1 MKQMGLLSAAILVAT
16 LSVGTATTY
25 YTSPFGDNAKDGLTP
40 STAWGTMAYAVSRL
54 KSGDTLIIGEGEY
67 LINEKLPMERAFVL
81 TGTPEAGE
89 DVSKPIVIRA
99 ERPHA
104 AIIHSDKPIVG
115 FTKVAGHHFVYCCD
129 APEDLL
135 QIVESDTDIV
145 YEPAG
150 SITDVDEVVGAYLL
164 DPSTKSLYVHTSDG
178 RPPSDHVLMGIT
190 QTTGGGSVMAPP
202 DKPTRSFVIEGLV
215 MKGFSSM
222 ALDIR
227 NARNITVRNCVF
239 YHSCYGIYLCNYGRN
254 CRIENNLVFSNNI
267 RRPGSPENAGIMLG
281 GDLEGVVVDGN
292 VARYN
297 RFNNIRL
304 YGATSPSNDVTIS
317 NNRCFGDAPSW
328 FKPAP
333 KGCNMIGNV
342 SEGFGGAYLASHNTL
357 PSHTGEYKPQQTE
370 GDLLFGNTAES
381 KAAAKFVDPVGGD
394 YRLQS
399 DSPFRGKG
407 KDGADL
413 GAFPYKDEV
422 FFVRPDG
429 DDAAAGTSVAAA
441 WKNLVKA
448 VERLKA
454 GQTLYVMAG
463 SYEGNLTLT
472 QQGSAKEPIV
482 IRRRGN
488 DRVILD
494 GRGKTKVGCKLD
506 GAAFV
511 RIEGLEFRGF
521 KQTAISANGAKNI
534 TIQKCLIHNNAG
546 TGVALQGCHDVSL
559 RDSTIVANT
568 VGVKLDD
575 SSGGFVLLNN
585 ILQSNKRAQFEV
597 DALATENYYGNFNCW
612 FGSTLA
618 RIGKSDLKSLRDLQS
633 TMRERTGSMQ
643 ADALFAN
650 AAREDFRL
658 TPSSPCRGRGFL
670 ERTIGRGD
678 EVPLI
683 AAEAETQDVRVHYVG
698 GTTAT
703 ISYWTPRHPGYS
715 LLEYQTGN
723 EKPQA
728 LSIDFNYR
736 IFHVVCLNGLKPNT
750 TYTFR
755 PGVKYVSQS
764 WIEQTRLMWGQGE
777 AAPANATTFG
787 VSAKF
792 KTLAA
797 DPPGRTLHVAAD
809 GDDARDGLT
818 ASTAWR
824 SLRRASEQAHAGD
837 TVLVGP
843 GRYKE
848 TLAPFN
854 SGVSEDRRITFRT
867 VKPREAILDGNNHT
881 VPWAV
886 KLINRDYVTVDGFR
900 MELQTGND
908 YTMAQTSPYSSQVL
922 LAESHFCTLRNCY
935 LDGGKKFPD
944 PSWAGVFGVWLCD
957 AEGAL
962 IDDNFLVKDTFA
974 IVSASGVKPGPGY
987 VWPLVKNNTFLYT
1000 YIWTVHMVGGQDRL
1014 KLRNNLFAE
1023 RVRRKASLAY
1033 IRIWY
1038 AGSRIDSDYNFFYW
1052 NNDKPRDM
1060 SDCRI
1065 IMWHSDLPESDPTLP
1080 GGLAAW
1086 QKFKGQDTHSLEAFF
1101 PSNNIYDNLDFTPA
1115 GKPYQ
1120 GKGEGG
1126 ADIGCTWIGKHT
1138 DQIVFEE
1145 NPTAD
1150 IPPWKGK

>member
-1 MKQMGLLSAAILVAT
+1 
-16 LSVGTATTY
+16 
-25 YTSPFGDNAKDGLTP
+25 
-40 STAWGTMAYAVSRL
+40 MAYAVSRL
-54 KSGDTLIIGEGEY
+54 KSGDTLIVGEGEY
-67 LINEKLPMERAFVL
+67 MINEKLPMERAFAL
-81 TGTPEAGE
+81 NGTPETGE
-89 DVSKPIVIRA
+89 DVSQPIVIRA
-99 ERPHA
+99 ARAHTA
-104 AIIHSDKPIVG
+104 VIHGDKSISG
-115 FTKVAGHHFVYCCD
+115 FAKVAGFHFVYRCD

-178 RPPSDHVLMGIT
+178 RPPSDHALTGIT
-190 QTTGGGSVMAPP
+190 QTTGGYSVMAPD
-202 DKPTRSFVIEGLV
+202 DKPTRSFVMEGLV

-239 YHSCYGIYLCNYGRN
+239 YHNCYGIYLGNYGRN

-267 RRPGSPENAGIMLG
+267 RRPGSPENAGIMIG
-281 GDLEGVVVDGN
+281 GDLQGVVVDGN

-304 YGATSPSNDVTIS
+304 YGATNPKTDVTFS
-317 NNRCFGDAPSW
+317 NNRCYGEAPSW

-333 KGCNMIGNV
+333 EGCRMIGNV
-342 SEGFGGAYLASHNTL
+342 SEGFGGAYFASRNTL
-357 PSHTGEYKPQQTE
+357 PSYSGEYKPQQSDD
-370 GDLLFGNTAES
+370 DLLFGATAES

-407 KDGADL
+407 KNGTDL
-413 GAFPYKDEV
+413 GAFPYKDDV
-422 FFVRPDG
+422 FFVKPDG
-429 DDAAAGTSVAAA
+429 DDAAAGTSSATA
-441 WKNLVKA
+441 WKNLAKSA
-448 VERLKA
+448 ERLKP
-454 GQTLYVMAG
+454 GQTLYVLAG
-463 SYEGNLTLT
+463 TYEGPLTIN
-472 QQGSAKEPIV
+472 QQGTATAPIV

-488 DRVILD
+488 DRVLLD
-494 GRGKTKVGCKLD
+494 GRGKTKIGCRLD
-506 GAAFV
+506 GAAHV

-521 KQTAISANGAKNI
+521 KQAAIAVDHATNV
-534 TIQKCLIHNNAG
+534 TIEKCLIHNNAG
-546 TGVALQGCHDVSL
+546 PGMALQSCRDTFL
-559 RDSTIVANT
+559 RNNTIAANK
-568 VGVKLDD
+568 VGVNLDAAAG
-575 SSGGFVLLNN
+575 SVELVNN
-585 ILQSNKRAQFEV
+585 ILQDNQRAQLEA
-597 DALATENYYGNFNCW
+597 DSLTREAYYGNFNCW
-612 FGSTLA
+612 SGTRLA
-618 RIGKSDLKSLRDLQS
+618 RIGKSDIKSWKELQAS
-633 TMRERTGSMQ
+633 IHERSGSMH

-650 AAREDFRL
+650 AGKQDFRL

-670 ERTIGRGD
+670 ERAIGHGD

-683 AAEAETQDVRVHYVG
+683 ANEAEVQDVRVHYVG
-698 GTTAT
+698 ATTVT

-715 LLEYQTGN
+715 LLEYQAGN
-723 EKPQA
+723 EKPQTLA
-728 LSIDFNYR
+728 IDFNYR
-736 IFHVVCLNGLKPNT
+736 IFHVVNLNGLKPNT

-755 PGVKYVSQS
+755 PGVKYASQS
-764 WIEQTRLMWGQGE
+764 WIEQTRLMWGQGG
-777 AAPANATTFG
+777 AAPANVTTFG
-787 VSAKF
+787 ASARL
-792 KTLAA
+792 KTLAT

-824 SLRRASEQAHAGD
+824 SLRHASKQAHAGD

-854 SGVSEDRRITFRT
+854 SGVSEDRRITFRS
-867 VKPREAILDGNNHT
+867 VKPREAVLDGNNHT

-886 KLINRDYVTVDGFR
+886 KLINRNYVTVDGFR

-908 YTMAQTSPYSSQVL
+908 YSMAQTSPYSAQV
-922 LAESHFCTLRNCY
+922 AIVKSRFCTVRNCY

-944 PSWAGVFGVWLCD
+944 ASWAGVLGVWLAE
-957 AEGAL
+957 AEGAVV
-962 IDDNFLVKDTFA
+962 DDNFLLKQTWSVTA
-974 IVSASGVKPGPGY
+974 ASGAATGPGY
-987 VWPLVKNNTFLYT
+987 VPPLIKNNTFLWT
-1000 YIWTVHMVGGQDRL
+1000 YIWTIHMVGGDIL

-1023 RVRRKASLAY
+1023 VCRRKSGLAY

-1038 AGSRIDSDYNFFYW
+1038 KGSLVDSDYNFFW
-1052 NNDKPRDM
+1052 WHNDKPRDLSTCKVGM
-1060 SDCRI
+1060 VHYRSEPD
-1065 IMWHSDLPESDPTLP
+1065 PEIP

-1086 QKFKGQDTHSLEAFF
+1086 QKWSGQDAHSLEAFF
-1101 PSNNIYDNLDFTPA
+1101 PKNNTYENLDFTPA

-1138 DQIVFEE
+1138 DQVAFEE
-1145 NPTAD
+1145 SPTVD
-1150 IPPWKGK
+1150 IPPWAAK